1 LPVPKPVLATSGK
14 IKAKSRVVKFPAR
27 RLKPGRY
34 VFAVR
39 IQATMNTRRTTQLVS
54 RVFRVR

>member
-1 LPVPKPVLATSGK
+1 
-14 IKAKSRVVKFPAR
+14 VVKFPAR

-34 VFAVR
+34 VFAIR
-39 IQATMNTRRTTQLVS
+39 MQATMNTRRTTQLVS

>member
-1 LPVPKPVLATSGK
+1 M
-14 IKAKSRVVKFPAR
+14 VKFPAR

-34 VFAVR
+34 LYAIR
-39 IQATMNTRRTTQLVS
+39 IQATMNTHRTTQLVS